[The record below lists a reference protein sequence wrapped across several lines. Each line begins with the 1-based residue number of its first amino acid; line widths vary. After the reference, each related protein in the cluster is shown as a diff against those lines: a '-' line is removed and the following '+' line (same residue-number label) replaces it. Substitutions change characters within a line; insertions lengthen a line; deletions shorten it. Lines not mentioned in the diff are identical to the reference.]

1 MVFKIATASSAK
13 STSWKNR
20 SYSWDELTEKL
31 TKATVT
37 DETYREFMS
46 ASKAEQGNIKDVGA
60 FMGGELFGSRRNKN
74 NVGERSILA
83 LDIDYGERTSRKRST
98 RLSIA
103 RVSVTVRTN
112 ITQRQT
118 RSVTV
123 LSSHCPNQWTGNNTK
138 LSPERLQN

>member
-1 MVFKIATASSAK
+1 MDFKIATASSAK

-31 TKATVT
+31 TRAKVT
-37 DETYREFMS
+37 DETYREFIS

-83 LDIDYGERTSRKRST
+83 LDIDYKNPKNSQYDALAKSWGDLCMRW
-98 RLSIA
+98 L
-103 RVSVTVRTN
+103 
-112 ITQRQT
+112 
-118 RSVTV
+118 
-123 LSSHCPNQWTGNNTK
+123 HFYGF
-138 LSPERLQN
+138 

>member
-1 MVFKIATASSAK
+1 MDLRKMIFKIATASSAK

-37 DETYREFMS
+37 DETYREFIS
-46 ASKAEQGNIKDVGA
+46 ASKAEQGTIKDVGA

-83 LDIDYGERTSRKRST
+83 LIS
-98 RLSIA
+98 
-103 RVSVTVRTN
+103 
-112 ITQRQT
+112 
-118 RSVTV
+118 
-123 LSSHCPNQWTGNNTK
+123 
-138 LSPERLQN
+138 